1 MDKSTLDALGKISAN
16 EKMFNS
22 LYRSA
27 SAKFDL
33 PDGRMWILYFLF
45 FSDRDVTQ
53 QDFAEHLMLSKQTIN
68 SAASWLVD
76 AGLIELE
83 KIAGTR
89 KKRMKLTPAG
99 KKTAEATV
107 GRMLQAECRAVEKMG
122 AEKIAAY
129 ISLYSEFYECMRQ
142 EFQKEGIIDA

>member
-33 PDGRMWILYFLF
+33 PDGRMWIIYFLF

-53 QDFAEHLMLSKQTIN
+53 QDIAEHLMLSKQTIN

>member
-53 QDFAEHLMLSKQTIN
+53 QDIAEHLMLSKQTIN

-83 KIAGTR
+83 KIAGMR

>member
-53 QDFAEHLMLSKQTIN
+53 QDIAEHLMLSKQTIN
-68 SAASWLVD
+68 SAASWLAD

-89 KKRMKLTPAG
+89 KKRMELTPAG

>member
-53 QDFAEHLMLSKQTIN
+53 QDIAEHLMLSKQTIN

-99 KKTAEATV
+99 EKTAEATV

>member
-53 QDFAEHLMLSKQTIN
+53 QDIAEHLMLSKQTIN

>member
-129 ISLYSEFYECMRQ
+129 ISLYSELYECMRQ